1 MLERMEIGEHVN
13 QDEQGE
19 LKERVEA
26 TLTKLRELRERV
38 AELKRRCEEFREM
51 EVQRLKKPE
60 SRLRCDK
67 CGNALDSEDEVV
79 VKDANGEAKS
89 RYHKACFQALFK

>member
-19 LKERVEA
+19 LKEKVEA

-51 EVQRLKKPE
+51 EAQRLEKPE
-60 SRLRCDK
+60 KLRCDK
-67 CGNALDSEDEVV
+67 CGHALDSEDGVV
-79 VKDANGEAKS
+79 IKDANGEAKS
-89 RYHKACFQALFK
+89 HYHKACFQALFK

>member
-13 QDEQGE
+13 QDEQVE

-51 EVQRLKKPE
+51 EAQRLKKPE
-60 SRLRCDK
+60 SKLRCDK
-67 CGNALDSEDEVV
+67 CGHALDSEDGVV
-79 VKDANGEAKS
+79 IKDANGEAKS
-89 RYHKACFQALFK
+89 RYHKTCFQALFK

>member
-1 MLERMEIGEHVN
+1 V
-13 QDEQGE
+13 E

-51 EVQRLKKPE
+51 EAQRLERPE